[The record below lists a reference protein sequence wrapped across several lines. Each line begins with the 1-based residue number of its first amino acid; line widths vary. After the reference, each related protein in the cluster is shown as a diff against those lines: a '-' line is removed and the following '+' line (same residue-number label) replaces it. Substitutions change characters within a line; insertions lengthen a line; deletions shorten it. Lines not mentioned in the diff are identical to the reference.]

1 MPLAVL
7 HPLEVHSGM
16 VVGPRRSALPPEP
29 PASRRSAREVLDEIL
44 RDALESPPVY
54 VLFSGGR
61 DSSAVLASAVA
72 VAQVHG
78 LAPPVPATMRFEGH
92 AATAETE
99 WQERMVRLLE
109 LDDWVRIDVGD
120 EFGALSRT
128 ATEALVRHGHY
139 WPPNGHALLVCARHL
154 EAGAT
159 VLTGGGGDEVFQRWD
174 TRRYSYRR
182 LLALRPPRR
191 AARQIVLNT
200 LPAWFRT
207 RWAERRAN
215 IDLEWLTPAGNEE
228 LQSRRRRAA
237 RATPNSVVGA
247 TEVYLAGRYRECVD
261 ATMQTFAQ
269 ASAVCLIEPFYD
281 AGFVRAFAAAAPRR
295 GYSSRADALRVCF
308 ADRLPEDV
316 ISRTSKAEFS
326 GPLWTDE
333 TRAFAESWDGAGID
347 PALAVP
353 ELVVRGWQS
362 PRPDVR
368 LAVLLQAAW
377 LATRAQRASIA
388 PSS

>member
-1 MPLAVL
+1 
-7 HPLEVHSGM
+7 M
-16 VVGPRRSALPPEP
+16 VFGTRRSTLSSDP
-29 PASRRSAREVLDEIL
+29 PASRRLPREALDEIL

-72 VAQVHG
+72 VARAHG

-92 AATAETE
+92 ADTAETE

-139 WPPNGHALLVCARHL
+139 WPPNGHSLLVCARHL
-154 EAGAT
+154 GSGAT
-159 VLTGGGGDEVFQRWD
+159 VLTGGGGDEVFQRWS
-174 TRRYSYRR
+174 TRRHSYRR
-182 LLALRPPRR
+182 LLALRPRRR
-191 AARQIVLNT
+191 AARQIVFNT
-200 LPAWFRT
+200 LPARFRT
-207 RWAERRAN
+207 RWAERRASVQ
-215 IDLEWLTPAGNEE
+215 LEWLTPAANKE
-228 LQSRRRRAA
+228 LESRRRSAA
-237 RATPNSVVGA
+237 RAIPNSVVGA
-247 TEVYLAGRYRECVD
+247 TEVYLAGRYRECLG
-261 ATMQTFAQ
+261 ATMLTFAE
-269 ASAVCLIEPFYD
+269 ASGIRLIEPFYD
-281 AGFVRAFAAAAPRR
+281 ARFLRAFAAAAPHN
-295 GYSSRADALRVCF
+295 GYASRADALRVCF
-308 ADRLPEDV
+308 ADLLPEDV

-347 PALAVP
+347 PAVAVP
-353 ELVVRGWQS
+353 ELVARGWRR
-362 PRPDVR
+362 PRPDAR
-368 LAVLLQAAW
+368 LTPLLQAAW
-377 LATRAQRASIA
+377 LATRAQRASIS